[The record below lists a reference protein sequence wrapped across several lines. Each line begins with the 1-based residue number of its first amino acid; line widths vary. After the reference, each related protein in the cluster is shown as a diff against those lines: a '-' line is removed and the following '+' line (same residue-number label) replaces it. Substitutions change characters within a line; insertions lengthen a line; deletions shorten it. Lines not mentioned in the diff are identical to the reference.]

1 MSLKCYRGNES
12 GPYLAK
18 RKASKMGIY
27 EAAISRRSIRRFKDI
42 PISGEILQR
51 CVNAARL
58 APSAANLQPLEY
70 IIVDDNQLLPQV
82 FSTLKWAA
90 YISPEGDPPQGKRPK
105 AYIVILKS
113 RHIGVP
119 SSVYDVGAAMENVI
133 LVALEE
139 GIGSCPIASVDR
151 DKLRKI
157 LNILGD
163 YEIPLVLA
171 LGYPD
176 ESPDEESF
184 DGSVKYWKDKN
195 GVLHVPKKKLETVL
209 HWNTF

>member
-1 MSLKCYRGNES
+1 MSGKEEVS
-12 GPYLAK
+12 E
-18 RKASKMGIY
+18 MGVY
-27 EAAISRRSIRRFKDI
+27 EIAISRRSIRCFKDI
-42 PISGEILQR
+42 PVSHQILER

-70 IIVDDNQLLPQV
+70 IIVDDEQLLAEV

-90 YISPEGDPPQGKRPK
+90 YIRPEGDPVQGKRPK
-105 AYIVILKS
+105 AYIIILNNS
-113 RHIGVP
+113 NVGT
-119 SSVYDVGAAMENVI
+119 SSAYDVGAAMENMI

-139 GIGSCPIASVDR
+139 GVGSCPIASVDR

-157 LNILGD
+157 LDIPGD

-176 ESPDEESF
+176 ESPVEEPFDE
-184 DGSVKYWKDKN
+184 SVEYWKGED
-195 GVLHVPKKKLETVL
+195 GVLHVPKKKLEMIR

>member
-1 MSLKCYRGNES
+1 ML
-12 GPYLAK
+12 
-18 RKASKMGIY
+18 IY
-27 EAAISRRSIRRFKDI
+27 ETAISRRSIRRFKDI
-42 PISGEILQR
+42 LVPEEVLRR

-70 IIVDDNQLLPQV
+70 IAVNDDQLLPRV

-90 YISPEGDPPQGKRPK
+90 YISPEGDPPEGKRPR
-105 AYIVILKS
+105 AYIVILKNS
-113 RHIGVP
+113 NIGM
-119 SSVYDVGAAMENVI
+119 SLSVYDVGAAMENMI

-139 GIGSCPIASVDR
+139 GIGACPIASVDR
-151 DKLRKI
+151 DQLRRV
-157 LNILGD
+157 LNVPGD

-176 ESPDEESF
+176 ERPVEQLF
-184 DGSVKYWKDKN
+184 DGSVKYWKDEN
-195 GVLHVPKKKLETVL
+195 CVLHVPKKRLETVL

>member
-1 MSLKCYRGNES
+1 
-12 GPYLAK
+12 
-18 RKASKMGIY
+18 MGIY
-27 EAAISRRSIRRFKDI
+27 ETAINRRSIRRFKDI
-42 PISGEILQR
+42 PVPQQILER
-51 CVNAARL
+51 CVNVARL

-70 IIVDDNQLLPQV
+70 IIIDDNQLLPQV

-90 YISPEGDPPQGKRPK
+90 YIRPEGDPPPGTRPK
-105 AYIVILKS
+105 AYIVTLKNGNV
-113 RHIGVP
+113 GVP
-119 SSVYDVGAAMENVI
+119 ASVYDVGMAMENMI

-139 GIGSCPIASVDR
+139 GVGSCPLASVDR
-151 DKLRKI
+151 DKLRGI
-157 LNILGD
+157 LNIPSE

-176 ESPDEESF
+176 ENPAEESF
-184 DGSVKYWKDKN
+184 DGSVKYWKDED